1 MTQDPATK
9 KQILH
14 IKVRAPTADAA
25 EVLASMMKN
34 SAGFYEAFGG
44 VRMRLLR
51 NVDDPAQFVQIVEYP
66 PNQAFELNRQK
77 LSSEPMTR
85 NFVTA
90 WRSMF
95 PGAIEFDVY
104 EDVTESQ

>member
-1 MTQDPATK
+1 MADDPATK

-25 EVLASMMKN
+25 EMLASMMKN

-44 VRMRLLR
+44 VRIRLLR
-51 NVDDPAQFVQIVEYP
+51 NVDDPAQFVQIIDII
-66 PNQAFELNRQK
+66 
-77 LSSEPMTR
+77 
-85 NFVTA
+85 TA